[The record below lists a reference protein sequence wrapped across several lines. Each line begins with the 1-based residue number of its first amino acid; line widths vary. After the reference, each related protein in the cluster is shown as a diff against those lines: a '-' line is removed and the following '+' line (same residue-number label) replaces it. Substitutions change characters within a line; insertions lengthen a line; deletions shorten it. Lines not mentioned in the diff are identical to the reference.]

1 MMMVNRKVGK
11 GDLRANSKEC
21 LIVLTCTSNV
31 TGEGGRSWSK
41 VADETARQRKG
52 GTPRVKVMKTM
63 FQGMKMMSGL
73 TLDVYGWPEVEEK
86 DSLQE
91 CQSTR

>member
-1 MMMVNRKVGK
+1 MVNRKVGK

-31 TGEGGRSWSK
+31 TGEGGRSWL
-41 VADETARQRKG
+41 
-52 GTPRVKVMKTM
+52 KVMKTM

>member
-11 GDLRANSKEC
+11 GDLRANSKEY
-21 LIVLTCTSNV
+21 LIVLTCTSKV
-31 TGEGGRSWSK
+31 TDEGGRSWSK

-52 GTPRVKVMKTM
+52 DTPRVKVMKTM

-73 TLDVYGWPEVEEK
+73 TLDVYGWPEIEEK

-91 CQSTR
+91 CRSTR